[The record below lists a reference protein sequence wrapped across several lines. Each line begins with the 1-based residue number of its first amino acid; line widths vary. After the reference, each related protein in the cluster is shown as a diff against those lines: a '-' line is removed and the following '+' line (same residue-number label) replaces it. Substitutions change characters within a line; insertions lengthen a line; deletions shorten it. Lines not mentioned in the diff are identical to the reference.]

1 MRLQLAPAWPFLVL
15 LPSATEVRRRAARA
29 RLEQAYE
36 GIRSKLDSDLGAEM
50 REATDGAIELLEGAK
65 RKSEVPR

>member
-1 MRLQLAPAWPFLVL
+1 MRLQFASAWPFLVL
-15 LPSATEVRRRAARA
+15 LPSVVELRRRAALA
-29 RLEQAYE
+29 RLDNAYDS
-36 GIRSKLDSDLGAEM
+36 IRSKLDSDLGAEM